1 MLSTAQLLI
10 LFLVF
15 VRILAVMATAPIFS
29 SQSVPV
35 IAKIGL
41 AALLAVLVSPTELGR
56 SAPPPL
62 PTELGT
68 FLLAIGQEILFG
80 VLIGFVSN
88 LIFVMVTLAST
99 MMSFQTGLQAAQLF
113 DPLSN
118 VTSTVLEQFYSL
130 IAITLFLVVNGHHW
144 LISGLARTF
153 RVAPVGT
160 FVLSQLTVDRL
171 MTLTTEIF
179 SIAMRI
185 ALPVAGALLLTD
197 LGLGLMARAV
207 PQIQVFFLGLPLKIG
222 LGFLLIAFTLT
233 IVLPIVR
240 DMMVGTM
247 THILSVGT
255 TQ

>member
-10 LFLVF
+10 LFLIF
-15 VRILAVMATAPIFS
+15 VRILAIMATAPIFS

-41 AALLAVLVSPTELGR
+41 AALLAVLLSPTELGHT
-56 SAPPPL
+56 APPV
-62 PTELGT
+62 PTELGA
-68 FLLAIGQEILFG
+68 FLLTIAQEILLG

-99 MMSFQTGLQAAQLF
+99 IMSFQTGLQAAQLF

-144 LISGLARTF
+144 LIGGLARTF
-153 RVAPVGT
+153 QVAPVGT

-179 SIAMRI
+179 SVAMRI

-240 DMMVGTM
+240 DMMAGTM
-247 THILSVGT
+247 THMLSVST